1 MTGFFTSPRIAFGP
15 GAVEQLSGLG
25 ARRAFLVVDP
35 AVASQR
41 GHRRVVEELAKS
53 ETTVQVFEAGPE
65 VDRLDSVGELAKRLT
80 DFAPDWLVAIGG
92 GRTIDGAKAARLG
105 FERPDLSLSALTP
118 VFELAEPPRCRLVA
132 IPTTSGSGSEA
143 SWSVDLRSM
152 EGEPL
157 ELAHRSLVPDWAIV
171 DAGFAE
177 TLSNDLRRDGAVE
190 ALGQAVEAYL
200 SAWANPFS
208 DALALSVAR
217 TVLERLPH
225 ALRWSDDPDAK
236 EALHGAATLAG
247 LAASNAQR
255 GVAHALARALV
266 GPTGLPYAHLLGIV
280 LPVRPRLR
288 PPLRPGPPRDAGRVG
303 APARRELAASDRRP
317 GAEVLRERPSP
328 DRPEGGGN
336 PTGAARSA
344 SGEHRGERSTI
355 ARGSRESSG
364 SFGPGARG
372 PAHERDGR
380 RHRPVTDGPAG
391 GGPLGRLTRSGSWR
405 GPFRGGPGS
414 GPRPGPATRPPGS
427 IAISARSLA

>member
-25 ARRAFLVVDP
+25 ARRAYLVVDA
-35 AVASQR
+35 AVAHLQ

-53 ETTVQVFEAGPE
+53 ETVVEVFEAGPE
-65 VDRLDSVGELAKRLT
+65 VDRLDSVGELSKRLT

-92 GRTIDGAKAARLG
+92 GRTLDAAKAARLG

-118 VFELAEPPRCRLVA
+118 VFELPDPPRCRLVA

-143 SWSVDLRSM
+143 SWSVDLRST
-152 EGEPL
+152 EGELL

-171 DAGFAE
+171 DEGFADS
-177 TLSNDLRRDGAVE
+177 LSNDLRRDGAVE

-280 LPVRPRLR
+280 LPYALDFDHPSARDRLETLGASVRRPDENSPLPIAARIRKFNENVRLPNDLKAAGILPEQLEEQRGSIVARALRLPGVLANPRVPSAPELEA
-288 PPLRPGPPRDAGRVG
+288 LLTSVMVG
-303 APARRELAASDRRP
+303 ATVR
-317 GAEVLRERPSP
+317 
-328 DRPEGGGN
+328 
-336 PTGAARSA
+336 
-344 SGEHRGERSTI
+344 
-355 ARGSRESSG
+355 
-364 SFGPGARG
+364 
-372 PAHERDGR
+372 
-380 RHRPVTDGPAG
+380 
-391 GGPLGRLTRSGSWR
+391 
-405 GPFRGGPGS
+405 
-414 GPRPGPATRPPGS
+414 
-427 IAISARSLA
+427 